1 MIKDCRNSHQLY
13 TAKLNEE
20 KYQKR
25 LQDENAQK
33 EKEEEQKARELEETD
48 NDILVVKNGIKIAD
62 ASILE
67 GNEEI
72 DKLLK
77 QSNLDRNALATA
89 HIKIAMGVKRKGEL
103 EENLK
108 TIETKRK
115 KLEQL
120 IYHQNYDKI
129 VYIVF
134 EETIRFCCVIIT
146 IRIFKGFNNFRF
158 KV

>member
-1 MIKDCRNSHQLY
+1 MLDIHGATTSEDTIEALRLVKDFVIRSAGIENINISKSMIKDCQNSHQLY

-20 KYQKR
+20 KCQKR

-33 EKEEEQKARELEETD
+33 EKEKEQKARELEEID
-48 NDILVVKNGIKIAD
+48 NDILVVKNGIKVAD

-67 GNEEI
+67 GNQEI

-89 HIKIAMGVKRKGEL
+89 HSKIAMGVKRKGEL

-115 KLEQL
+115 KLE
-120 IYHQNYDKI
+120 
-129 VYIVF
+129 
-134 EETIRFCCVIIT
+134 
-146 IRIFKGFNNFRF
+146 
-158 KV
+158 